1 MGYKDLTPEQRE
13 MAKNCNTPEELLDLS
28 RKIGYD
34 LSDEELD
41 ALNGGANSSWSCW
54 ANECPP
60 DCRANCGQV
69 CATGST
75 SPSEAGREVGYT

>member
-13 MAKNCNTPEELLDLS
+13 MAKNCSTPEELLNLS

-41 ALNGGANSSWSCW
+41 ALNGGART
-54 ANECPP
+54 A
-60 DCRANCGQV
+60 
-69 CATGST
+69 
-75 SPSEAGREVGYT
+75 

>member
-41 ALNGGANSSWSCW
+41 ALNGGARTAWSCSTDE
-54 ANECPP
+54 ACSCYYP
-60 DCRANCGQV
+60 CV
-69 CATGST
+69 CASGST
-75 SPSEAGREVGYT
+75 RPSEASPVVGFE